1 MTAPQPDDYIDI
13 LYKYTD
19 LNGAVNILINQSLR
33 RARASALND
42 PFDVLVGDWIGL
54 DAESFFRKSNAIF
67 TSFVGLGCCWPVRLS

>member
-33 RARASALND
+33 CACASALND
-42 PFDVLVGDWIGL
+42 PFDALIGDWIGL
-54 DAESFFRKSNAIF
+54 GSCFRRSTVLRSINSPWAM
-67 TSFVGLGCCWPVRLS
+67 P